1 MAPKRGATLG
11 FVMKFRLLVAFA
23 LVTAFSSGAS
33 AEITERGKMVEKSRQ
48 LTRAYFNAVFDAKWD
63 KAAGFLHENM
73 IEPIRAHVLRVVL
86 SKDAKG
92 QAKIFSM
99 LKVKDLN
106 ELRTLDARKFY
117 VNYAKSEI
125 GLPVRSLSKE
135 YIETLM
141 IIKDIRCVPETKS
154 CKLMIRLKGIDIKK
168 EKEFDRKTEVRTERV
183 GKRWYIALPTTPAKA
198 Q

>member
-1 MAPKRGATLG
+1 MAQKRGATLG
-11 FVMKFRLLVAFA
+11 SDMKFRLLVAFA

-33 AEITERGKMVEKSRQ
+33 AKITERGEMVEKSRQ
-48 LTRAYFNAVFDAKWD
+48 ITRAYFNAVFDSKWE

-73 IEPIRAHVLRVVL
+73 MEPIRAHVLRVAL

-92 QAKIFSM
+92 QAKIFEM

-106 ELRTLDARKFY
+106 ALRTMDIRKFY
-117 VNYAKSEI
+117 VNYAKSEM

-141 IIKDIRCVPETKS
+141 IIKDVRCTPKTKS
-154 CKLMIRLKGIDIKK
+154 CKLVIRLKGMDIKK
-168 EKEFDRKTEVRTERV
+168 EKKFDRKTDLRTERI
-183 GKRWYIALPTTPAKA
+183 GNRWYIALPTTPATPE
-198 Q
+198 